1 MLRISGATLRRNVHQ
16 HFIGIPYLRIRGI
29 IGGFWAVID
38 ISHWS
43 NWGYLSNYAEM
54 NASKHK
60 ETNLGTK
67 KSSQNK
73 IIKSTIFLHK
83 VLTCF
88 DINLPRFTTP
98 PHRCTVAPPRTTQ
111 IYGIPVAL
119 FHDRLGPASGRAR
132 ANVAAGPPAL
142 QPWPGDGDHID
153 FFQKPWMDRNILYL
167 YVCIYCII
175 NYYIYIYMCVYVY
188 IYIENDG

>member
-1 MLRISGATLRRNVHQ
+1 MIFRYQHWNMLRISGATLRRNVHQ

-67 KSSQNK
+67 KSSHKTKSSNQLYFY
-73 IIKSTIFLHK
+73 IKFWH
-83 VLTCF
+83 VLTSIYP
-88 DINLPRFTTP
+88 DLQHLRTVAPLHRHAPPRFTASQW
-98 PHRCTVAPPRTTQ
+98 RCFTTVSGQRQGGQERTSQLDPRLCSHGLEM
-111 IYGIPVAL
+111 GIT
-119 FHDRLGPASGRAR
+119 
-132 ANVAAGPPAL
+132 
-142 QPWPGDGDHID
+142 
-153 FFQKPWMDRNILYL
+153 
-167 YVCIYCII
+167 
-175 NYYIYIYMCVYVY
+175 
-188 IYIENDG
+188 